1 MLSLMPRSAAI
12 RQAVLLIAL
21 GLLFAS
27 TPGCDGSKLYPVEGT
42 IVYPDGEAV
51 TGLAGASV
59 EFDPIAGKEGA
70 RGEVQ
75 PDGTFRLGTHK
86 PGDGAAPGE
95 YRVSIQPPLPALDR
109 RAPRV
114 LDHRYESFTASGLRV
129 TIKAEANYIRLQ
141 VNRPKPAS

>member
-1 MLSLMPRSAAI
+1 MPPSVPRAVSM
-12 RQAVLLIAL
+12 RPTAVLIGL
-21 GLLFAS
+21 GLLLISA
-27 TPGCDGSKLYPVEGT
+27 PGCDGSKLYPVEGT

-59 EFDPIAGKEGA
+59 EFDPVAGKEGA

-75 PDGTFRLGTHK
+75 ADGAFRLGTHK

-109 RAPRV
+109 PAPRV
-114 LDHRYESFTASGLRV
+114 LDRRYENVATSGLRV
-129 TIKAEANYIRLQ
+129 TIKAETNHLRLE
-141 VNRPKPAS
+141 VEKPKPGR